1 MALSPEERRFL
12 KYWEDQR
19 KDGKAGFIGIYTF
32 GLFIM
37 FYMGFLAVGL
47 FSGWPFLKA
56 SWLISMAI
64 GALVG
69 AVVAANVLWVRQ
81 QKKFSSIIR
90 RELNDSGNNEPLNQ

>member
-12 KYWEDQR
+12 KNWEEQR
-19 KDGKAGFIGIYTF
+19 KGGKASFVGVYTF

-56 SWLISMAI
+56 SWLITMAV
-64 GALVG
+64 GALAG
-69 AVVAANVLWVRQ
+69 AFVAANFLWTWQ

-90 RELNDSGNNEPLNQ
+90 REMKDSEPNE